1 MLAARRVISTASRLQ
16 IQQQRNASLIASKY
30 AAALFGAAS
39 KNQTTLNKVQSELT
53 SIKTSLSD
61 TPALSAFVTNPTLS
75 ASDRKNG
82 LDAIFAAAA
91 PKGSKEPVSP
101 ITRNL
106 FEVLSENG
114 RLGETSGVIES
125 FNELLSKHK
134 GELEVVVTSASP
146 LEKNV
151 LTKLESTLKTSQ
163 AASQAKSVRV
173 TNKVNPSILG
183 GLLVDFG
190 DKTIDL
196 SVSSKVNRL
205 NALLQRKLLALPGFP
220 ADY

>member
-1 MLAARRVISTASRLQ
+1 MLAARRRD
-16 IQQQRNASLIASKY
+16 ASLIVY
-30 AAALFGAAS
+30 

-53 SIKTSLSD
+53 SIKTSYSD
-61 TPALSAFVTNPTLS
+61 NPALLAFVINPTLS
-75 ASDRKNG
+75 ASDRKNR

-125 FNELLSKHK
+125 FNQLLSKHK

-163 AASQAKSVRV
+163 AASQAKSVR
-173 TNKVNPSILG
+173 
-183 GLLVDFG
+183 
-190 DKTIDL
+190 
-196 SVSSKVNRL
+196 
-205 NALLQRKLLALPGFP
+205 
-220 ADY
+220 

>member
-1 MLAARRVISTASRLQ
+1 MLAARRVIDPASRLQ
-16 IQQQRNASLIASKY
+16 NHP
-30 AAALFGAAS
+30 
-39 KNQTTLNKVQSELT
+39 VQITVT
-53 SIKTSLSD
+53 SAETSLSN
-61 TPALSAFVTNPTLS
+61 TPALSAFVTDPTVS

-91 PKGSKEPVSP
+91 PKGSKEPVTP

-125 FNELLSKHK
+125 YNELLSKHK

-183 GLLVDFG
+183 SLLVDFG
-190 DKTIDL
+190 DNTIDL

-205 NALLQRKLLALPGFP
+205 NALLKGKAYRIDTRKP
-220 ADY
+220 AAAVADMNKMTLHPAPS

>member
-1 MLAARRVISTASRLQ
+1 MLAARRVVAAAARAPL
-16 IQQQRNASLIASKY
+16 QQQRNASMIASKY

-39 KNQTTLNKVQSELT
+39 KNQTTLTKVQSELT
-53 SIKTSLSD
+53 AIKTSIHD
-61 TPALSAFVTNPTLS
+61 TPTLSAFVTNPTLS

-91 PKGSKEPVSP
+91 PKGSKEPVSS

-106 FEVLSENG
+106 FELLSENG
-114 RLGETSGVIES
+114 RLGETTGVIES

-134 GELEVVVTSASP
+134 GELEVVVTSAAP
-146 LEKNV
+146 LEKSM
-151 LTKLESTLKTSQ
+151 LSKLEATLKTSQ

-196 SVSSKVNRL
+196 SVSSKVNKM
-205 NALLQRKLLALPGFP
+205 NALLQQSV
-220 ADY
+220 